1 MRSHLLS
8 SPLSANER
16 AILDLIRRR
25 ESIARARIANVT
37 GLTSASVTRITQGM
51 EERGLIEETEA
62 TRNGRGQPARPLR
75 LRAEGGFAIGLNF
88 SHTSVDAVLLD
99 LAGNIRAVADALL
112 ANTALET
119 IVGTSRTLCQDLLAG
134 HKSVGGA
141 MIGVGVAVPGYRSE
155 RPEQFALHPTFS
167 SLLTRNLAEEFRG
180 GLAQPVTVERDAIAA
195 AVGES
200 LIGHGRNRTSFG
212 FVHLGHGIGGALV
225 QNGTPIY
232 GAHGNA
238 GGIGDLFPRD
248 RPRPS
253 GSDLIETLRRE
264 GLDVRDFRDLTAL
277 APETCAPLDR
287 WIARA
292 GQELRDG
299 LALFA
304 RIFDPHAIVI
314 GGRLPLAICER
325 LAQCIQALPQ
335 PTTYTDDLPQPEI
348 KVSTHG
354 PLSGAIGAACLP
366 LYSHFFLL

>member
-1 MRSHLLS
+1 MRPHPLP
-8 SPLSANER
+8 SPLSTNER
-16 AILDLIRRR
+16 QILDLIRRR
-25 ESIARARIANVT
+25 ETIPRARIANIT

-62 TRNGRGQPARPLR
+62 TRNGRGQPAKPLR
-75 LRAEGGFAIGLNF
+75 LRAAGGCAIGLNF
-88 SHTSVDAVLLD
+88 SHSTVDAVLLD
-99 LAGNIRAVADALL
+99 LAGNIRAVIDAPL

-119 IVGTSRTLCQDLLAG
+119 IVETSQSLCHDLLARHPG
-134 HKSVGGA
+134 IGA
-141 MIGVGVAVPGYRSE
+141 AMVGVGVSVPGYRSE
-155 RPEQFALHPTFS
+155 RPDRFALHPTFS
-167 SLLTRNLAEEFRG
+167 SLLTRNLTEEFRG
-180 GLAQPVTVERDAIAA
+180 SLAQPVMVERDAISA

-225 QNGTPIY
+225 QNGAPIY

-253 GSDLIETLRRE
+253 GSDLIEALRDA
-264 GLDVRDFRDLTAL
+264 GLDVSDFRDLTAFV
-277 APETCAPLDR
+277 PGICDPLDR
-287 WIARA
+287 WIERAAR
-292 GQELRDG
+292 ELRDG

-304 RIFDPHAIVI
+304 RIFDPHAII
-314 GGRLPLAICER
+314 LGGRLPLPICEQLVQR
-325 LAQCIQALPQ
+325 ITDLPQ
-335 PTTYTDDLPQPEI
+335 PATYTDNLPQPEI

-366 LYSHFFLL
+366 LYSQFFLL